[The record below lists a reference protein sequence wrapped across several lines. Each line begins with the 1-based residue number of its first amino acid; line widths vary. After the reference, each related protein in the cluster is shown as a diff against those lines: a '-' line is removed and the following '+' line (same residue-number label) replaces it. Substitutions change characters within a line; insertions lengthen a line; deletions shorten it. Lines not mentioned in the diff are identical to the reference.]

1 MLKRKAE
8 VFAPT
13 DGVVRL
19 CADTDARTWRGAD
32 FSDVSMLEPMCSM
45 AFRRM
50 RISSR
55 DVELADSTGCEI
67 TAKVEVRYTSRIDA
81 NSDVEMGGRP
91 YEVTRVENR
100 GRTCWLWLSEIA
112 SDGTCEL
119 LGETYEYD
127 RLGIPIPKPVEG
139 PPTEVYVRRVE
150 HGLKRT
156 NANAVDAL
164 DGTIEVRIRAC
175 DYANERKLKR
185 GGTTYTV
192 MDVKNHGRWV
202 DLVCKER
209 GADRG

>member
-67 TAKVEVRYTSRIDA
+67 TAKVEVRNSPLINA
-81 NSDVEMGGRP
+81 NNDVELDGKP

-100 GRTCWLWLSEIA
+100 GRTCWLWLSEMT
-112 SDGTCEL
+112 SDGTVEL
-119 LGETYEYD
+119 LSETYEYD
-127 RLGIPIPKPVEG
+127 RLGIPKPIDEE
-139 PPTEVYVRRVE
+139 PAEVYVRKVE
-150 HGLKRT
+150 YGLKRSNT
-156 NANAVDAL
+156 NAVDAL
-164 DGTIEVRIRAC
+164 DGSIAVRIRAC
-175 DYANERKLKR
+175 DYADEQKLR
-185 GGTTYTV
+185 RAGTTYTV
-192 MDVKNHGRWV
+192 LGVQNHGRWV
-202 DLVCKER
+202 DLTCKER

>member
-1 MLKRKAE
+1 MLRRKAE

-19 CADTDARTWRGAD
+19 CIDSTEREERGAD
-32 FSDVSMLEPMCSM
+32 FADVSLLEPVCSM

-67 TAKVEVRYTSRIDA
+67 TAKVEVRYSPLINA
-81 NSDVEMGGRP
+81 NNDVELGGKP

-100 GRTCWLWLSEIA
+100 GRTCWLWLSELA

-119 LGETYEYD
+119 LSETYEYD
-127 RLGIPIPKPVEG
+127 DIGVPQKTSTEPIV
-139 PPTEVYVRRVE
+139 VYVRSLSPGMRRVTAS
-150 HGLKRT
+150 G
-156 NANAVDAL
+156 VDAL
-164 DGTIEVRIRAC
+164 DETLVMRIRAI
-175 DYANERKLKR
+175 DYDNERR
-185 GGTTYTV
+185 VRRSGITYTV
-192 MDVKNHGRWV
+192 IKSESHGRWC
-202 DLVCKER
+202 DLTCQER

>member
-1 MLKRKAE
+1 MLRRKAE

-32 FSDVSMLEPMCSM
+32 FSDLSLLEPMFSL

-55 DVELADSTGCEI
+55 DVELADSTGCEV
-67 TAKVEVRYTSRIDA
+67 TAKVEVRNSPLINA
-81 NSDVEMGGRP
+81 NNDVEMDGKP
-91 YEVTRVENR
+91 YEVTRVESR
-100 GRTCWLWLSEIA
+100 GRTCWLWLSEMT
-112 SDGTCEL
+112 SDGTVEL
-119 LGETYEYD
+119 LSETYEYD
-127 RLGIPIPKPVEG
+127 RLGIPKPIEEQ
-139 PPTEVYVRRVE
+139 PTEVYVRKVE
-150 HGLKRT
+150 YGLKHS

-175 DYANERKLKR
+175 DYDGEQKLR
-185 GGTTYTV
+185 RNGTTYTV
-192 MDVKNHGRWV
+192 AGSKGHGRWV
-202 DLVCKER
+202 DLTCRER